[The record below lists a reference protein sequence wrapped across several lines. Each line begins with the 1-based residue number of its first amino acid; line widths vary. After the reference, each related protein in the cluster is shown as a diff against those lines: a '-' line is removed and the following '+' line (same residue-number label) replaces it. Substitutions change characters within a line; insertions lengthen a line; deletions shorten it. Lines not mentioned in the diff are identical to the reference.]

1 VGVVQDE
8 HDALTLHAAL
18 LDENREEIALLDLGE
33 LPWSEIGA
41 HQQAGKDGHCVLLR
55 AATLQHDAFTRES
68 VRDVVDERGLTGSGG
83 ADEQPDSCIARK
95 LAQGPLLGLPE
106 PDLVR
111 RWSRKHSRGRHQTA
125 CFRHGRFPSL
135 LASY

>member
-1 VGVVQDE
+1 VGVVHDE
-8 HDALTLHAAL
+8 HDAFSLQASL
-18 LDENREEIALLDLGE
+18 LYENGEQIALLDLGE

-41 HQQAGKDGHCVLLR
+41 QQQAGKDGDCVLLR

-68 VRDVVDERGLTGSGG
+68 VRDMVDERGLTGRGGRRAAEFVYCEKAGSGPPVG
-83 ADEQPDSCIARK
+83 S
-95 LAQGPLLGLPE
+95 PE